1 MGKLFFNIPLNL
13 TIMPYHLYLLL
24 TALLH
29 AAAPI
34 CLPAQSASDEMAIR
48 AFTREYMAAY
58 NRQDIPALIT
68 MYTADAIT
76 IAGNADTIRETEEEI
91 TNRYMDVFTRYDG
104 ALLMRHID
112 LNWSDAQQAWVAR
125 GTYEGY
131 GATYVY
137 DIPYHGV
144 TAYANTMVE
153 EDGRWKI
160 ARSVVTPLV
169 RTLVYQ
175 EVEDFAEWNS
185 VLRGFLHQTG
195 VLTHEIGTLQ
205 NAPGIDMFRRFGY
218 SVYVAPVGLHF
229 AGHLAAGEVERQV
242 DDCLVIRL
250 PQLDAVSLHILL
262 EQAVGD
268 VGENAAQRAD
278 EFGQV
283 VLHEGGPDLLHDG
296 ADLADGGGSA

>member
-1 MGKLFFNIPLNL
+1 MQ
-13 TIMPYHLYLLL
+13 YQHYLLL
-24 TALLH
+24 AVLLH

-58 NRQDIPALIT
+58 NHQDITALAA
-68 MYTADAIT
+68 MHTADVIV
-76 IAGNADTIRETEEEI
+76 ILGGSDTISGGEEMVK
-91 TNRYMDVFTRYDG
+91 RYEDQSIRNDG
-104 ALLMRHID
+104 TLLMRHID

-137 DIPYHGV
+137 DIPYHGL

-160 ARSVVTPLV
+160 ARSVVTSPV

-175 EVEDFAEWNS
+175 EVEDFSAWNS
-185 VLRGFLHQTG
+185 VLRGFLHQTS

-205 NAPGIDMFRRFGY
+205 NAPGAAYALLQWPSLEAAQEF
-218 SVYVAPVGLHF
+218 F
-229 AGHLAAGEVERQV
+229 AGTGWQNTLRLVSASEVK
-242 DDCLVIRL
+242 
-250 PQLDAVSLHILL
+250 PP
-262 EQAVGD
+262 
-268 VGENAAQRAD
+268 
-278 EFGQV
+278 V
-283 VLHEGGPDLLHDG
+283 VLFLGGE
-296 ADLADGGGSA
+296 